1 MFLLPPPTLEL
12 FSPFHS
18 SFFLLCYHFLSIH
31 LSLFFSESYLQ
42 MSAGLNYFWDVC
54 VFSQGGVFSLK
65 WSISLRLVTLEPQL
79 HSQQVH
85 VCTHTHTHTLLCQ
98 TELVS
103 CFDACASLLRVFC
116 VLVLF
121 MPAALFIEESTY
133 VCLCFC
139 IHFYFNVC
147 LGVWITFSMIL
158 CSPKDL

>member
-54 VFSQGGVFSLK
+54 VYVCVFSQGGVFSLK

-85 VCTHTHTHTLLCQ
+85 VCTHTHSALSNRVSVLLSCFHVLHSSVHFVCWFCLCQ
-98 TELVS
+98 QL
-103 CFDACASLLRVFC
+103 FSLKSRP
-116 VLVLF
+116 
-121 MPAALFIEESTY
+121 MY
-133 VCLCFC
+133 VCVSASIFILMCAL
-139 IHFYFNVC
+139 VC
-147 LGVWITFSMIL
+147 E
-158 CSPKDL
+158 